1 MFGSRPDGTET
12 PAAMDLVRLAI
23 PRRVYTQSHAD
34 YLIEVFEDLVAN
46 KDSLPGYR
54 IVWQPS
60 AMRHFTAKFAPLRAA

>member
-1 MFGSRPDGTET
+1 MFGAKPDGTEA

-34 YLIEVFEDLVAN
+34 YLIEVFEDLVAS
-46 KDSLPGYR
+46 KDSLRGYR

-60 AMRHFTAKFAPLRAA
+60 AMRHFTARFSPLGAA